1 MISLVHSITV
11 NGLDSTIVDIEV
23 DINQGLPAFTIVG
36 LPDQGVQESKERL
49 RSALKSSGAKLPTTR
64 ITVNLAPANIKKSGP
79 SFDLGIAVGILLD
92 EGYIKDNTLIKDSIF
107 LGELSLDGSLRHIPS
122 VLPATIGAKEKG
134 FKRIFIPAENTKEA
148 SIIPDIEAI
157 KIHNLSELIDI
168 LNEDVIYTPEQVLS
182 MKDVEG
188 DDIFSS
194 QYDFSH
200 IVGQSFAKRALE
212 IAAAGGHNILME
224 GPPGSGKTM
233 LAKAFATILPNLS
246 IEEAIEIS
254 KIYSISGLL
263 SNEVPLIT
271 KRPFRSVH
279 HTASGTSIIGGGRNA
294 RPGEISLSH
303 KGVLFLDEILE
314 FPKQV
319 LEVLRQPLEDG
330 CITVTRVNASYE
342 YPAKFSL
349 VGAMNPCPCG
359 YLTDPDRD
367 CICTPTQVT
376 NYRGRLSGPLI
387 DRIDMYIE
395 VPKVPT
401 KDFQDKNL
409 TQEETSENIKNRV
422 QFARDIQL
430 RRFIGTPLKSNSEMR
445 TSDIKKYCIIDPEGE
460 SILMQAVSSMKLS
473 ARAYYRI
480 LKLSRTIADLENS
493 DMILTSH
500 ILEAFSYRK
509 KEE

>member
-1 MISLVHSITV
+1 
-11 NGLDSTIVDIEV
+11 
-23 DINQGLPAFTIVG
+23 
-36 LPDQGVQESKERL
+36 
-49 RSALKSSGAKLPTTR
+49 
-64 ITVNLAPANIKKSGP
+64 
-79 SFDLGIAVGILLD
+79 
-92 EGYIKDNTLIKDSIF
+92 
-107 LGELSLDGSLRHIPS
+107 
-122 VLPATIGAKEKG
+122 
-134 FKRIFIPAENTKEA
+134 
-148 SIIPDIEAI
+148 
-157 KIHNLSELIDI
+157 
-168 LNEDVIYTPEQVLS
+168 
-182 MKDVEG
+182 
-188 DDIFSS
+188 
-194 QYDFSH
+194 
-200 IVGQSFAKRALE
+200 
-212 IAAAGGHNILME
+212 
-224 GPPGSGKTM
+224 
-233 LAKAFATILPNLS
+233 
-246 IEEAIEIS
+246 
-254 KIYSISGLL
+254 
-263 SNEVPLIT
+263 
-271 KRPFRSVH
+271 
-279 HTASGTSIIGGGRNA
+279 
-294 RPGEISLSH
+294 
-303 KGVLFLDEILE
+303 
-314 FPKQV
+314 
-319 LEVLRQPLEDG
+319 
-330 CITVTRVNASYE
+330 
-342 YPAKFSL
+342 
-349 VGAMNPCPCG
+349 MNPCPCG